1 MAIIHF
7 LRPKKSSLEPL
18 LDEKPRKSSSKVR
31 RFFKFC
37 LKLGIFL
44 FVLGVTLTIG
54 VFAYIAKDLP
64 SPGKVNKRFI
74 AESTKIYDRTGE
86 HLLYD
91 VHGEEKRTLIPF
103 SEMPESLRAATL
115 SLEDQDFYSHY
126 GIKFTSI
133 VRSVI
138 KDVLHRGAAQGG
150 STITQQFVKN
160 SLLTNEKTLT
170 RKIKEVI
177 LSIEVEQKFTK
188 DEILEMYLNEI
199 PYGSNAYG
207 IEAAAE
213 TYFGKHAKELSLDEA
228 ALLASLPKAPSTY
241 SPYGSRTEQLKI
253 RQEVALKT
261 MAKLGYITEE
271 QATEAIGT
279 DVLKKILPQKDII
292 AAPHFVMFVKEY
304 LDEKYG
310 ELSIAQSG
318 LRVYTTLDWDK
329 QMAAEQSVRE
339 GAEKNKKWKASN
351 AALVA
356 IDPKTGQIIAMVGS
370 KDYFDSSIDGQVN
383 VAIRERQ
390 PGSSMKPYIY
400 LTAFTKG
407 YSPDTIL
414 YDTPTEF
421 DTNEEKKYAPQN
433 YDGKFRGPIPMKEAL
448 PQSLNIPAVK
458 TLYLVGVKDAIKIA
472 KDLGITSLNYPDRYG
487 LSLVLGGGEVKLI
500 DHTAAYASLATGGV
514 KRPRT
519 AILRVED
526 AKGTVLEEYK
536 NDPGERVVEEKYIA
550 ILDHVMSTNAYRAPV
565 FGENNPLRF
574 DNRQVAAKTGTT
586 NEFRD
591 AWTMGFTP
599 SIAVGV
605 WVGNN
610 NNDAMTPGADGSVVA
625 APIWR
630 SFMDKALINTPIEN
644 FPEYKP
650 EDTENKD
657 AVDKPLMNGEVD
669 SKENVKVCEIKNDKY
684 CLANDYC
691 RDKDIT
697 KKTFVSSHDILYY
710 VDRND
715 PTGPIPDKPDRD
727 PQYKAWEKGVED
739 WYSKDKKIVLGDPPK
754 ESCTQDDF
762 SKYKPS
768 ITIATGGS
776 TSSSSITLEVSINAP
791 YGVKSVTYEVD
802 GKEVGSSTSKPYSIS
817 YDIPAEKNNSTLSV
831 KAKLED
837 TNGNTA
843 TASQDISVHY

>member
-1 MAIIHF
+1 MPIIHF
-7 LRPKKSSLEPL
+7 LRPKNSSLRPI
-18 LDEKPRKSSSKVR
+18 LDENMEKSDSKVR

-37 LKLGIFL
+37 LK
-44 FVLGVTLTIG
+44 IG
-54 VFAYIAKDLP
+54 VFLFFVGIIGTIVTFAIIAKDLP

-103 SEMPESLRAATL
+103 SEMPESLRAATI
-115 SLEDQDFYSHY
+115 SLEDQDFYSHH

-133 VRSVI
+133 IRSIV

-160 SLLTNEKTLT
+160 SLLTSEKTLT
-170 RKIKEVI
+170 RKVKEVI
-177 LSIEVEQKFTK
+177 LSLEIEQKFTK

-207 IEAAAE
+207 IEAAAQ
-213 TYFGKHAKELSLDEA
+213 TYFGKHARELLLDEA

-241 SPYGSRTEQLKI
+241 SPYGSRTELLKI
-253 RQEVALKT
+253 RQEVALKN

-271 QATEAIGT
+271 QATEAIDT
-279 DVLKKILPQKDII
+279 DVLRKILPQKDII

-304 LDEKYG
+304 LDQKYG

-329 QMAAEQSVRE
+329 QMAGEQIVRE

-356 IDPKTGQIIAMVGS
+356 IDPKTGQILAMVGS

-400 LTAFTKG
+400 LTAFEKG

-414 YDTPTEF
+414 YDTPTQF
-421 DTNEEKKYAPQN
+421 DTAEGESYAPQN
-433 YDGKFRGPIPMKEAL
+433 YDGKFRGPIAMKEAL

-458 TLYLVGVKDAIKIA
+458 TLYLVGVKDAIKTA
-472 KDLGITSLNYPDRYG
+472 ADLGITTLTHPDRYG

-500 DHTAAYASLATGGV
+500 DHVGAYASLATGGI
-514 KRPRT
+514 KRQKT
-519 AILRVED
+519 AILRVENS
-526 AKGTVLEEYK
+526 KGTILEEYK

-550 ILDHVMSTNAYRAPV
+550 ILDHIMSTNAYRAPV

-591 AWTMGFTP
+591 AWTVGFTP

-610 NNDAMTPGADGSVVA
+610 NNAAMAPGADGSVVA
-625 APIWR
+625 APLWR
-630 SFMDKALINTPIEN
+630 AFMDKALINTPIEN

-657 AVDKPLMNGEVD
+657 AVDKPLMNGKVD

-684 CLANDYC
+684 CLANNYC
-691 RDKDIT
+691 RDKDIM

-710 VDRND
+710 VNRDD
-715 PTGPIPDKPDRD
+715 PTGAIPDKPDRD
-727 PQYKAWEKGVED
+727 SQFKAWEKGVKD
-739 WYSKDKKIVLGDPPK
+739 WYSDKKKVILGDPPK
-754 ESCTQDDF
+754 DSCTQDDF
-762 SKYKPS
+762 PNYKPS
-768 ITIATGGS
+768 ITISTGES
-776 TSSSSITLEVSINAP
+776 ASSSSITLSASLDAP

-802 GKEVGSSTSKPYSIS
+802 GKEVGSSGNKPYSVS
-817 YDIPAEKNNSTLSV
+817 YDIPTEKNNSTISV

-843 TASQDISVHY
+843 IATKDVSVHY

>member
-1 MAIIHF
+1 MTMIHF
-7 LRPKKSSLEPL
+7 LRPKKSSLRPI
-18 LDEKPRKSSSKVR
+18 LDENMEKSDSKVR

-37 LKLGIFL
+37 LK
-44 FVLGVTLTIG
+44 IG
-54 VFAYIAKDLP
+54 VFIFFIGIISTIVTFAIIAKDLP

-103 SEMPESLRAATL
+103 TEMPESLRAATL
-115 SLEDQDFYSHY
+115 SLEDQDFYSHH

-133 VRSVI
+133 IRSVI

-170 RKIKEVI
+170 RKVKEVI
-177 LSIEVEQKFTK
+177 LSLEVEQKFSK

-207 IEAAAE
+207 IEAAAQ
-213 TYFGKHAKELSLDEA
+213 TYFGKHAKELALDEA

-253 RQEVALKT
+253 RQEVALKN
-261 MAKLGYITEE
+261 MAKLGYITDE
-271 QATEAIGT
+271 QATEAIAV
-279 DVLKKILPQKDII
+279 DVLRKVIPQKDII
-292 AAPHFVMFVKEY
+292 AAPHFVMFIKEY
-304 LDEKYG
+304 LDQKYG
-310 ELSIAQSG
+310 ELSIEQSG

-329 QMAAEQSVRE
+329 QMAAEQAVRE

-356 IDPKTGQIIAMVGS
+356 IDPKTGQILAMVGS

-400 LTAFTKG
+400 LTAFEKG
-407 YSPDTIL
+407 YSPDTLL
-414 YDTPTEF
+414 YDTPTQF
-421 DTNEEKKYAPQN
+421 DTTEGESYAPQN
-433 YDGKFRGPIPMKEAL
+433 YDGKFRGPIAMKEAL

-458 TLYLVGVKDAIKIA
+458 TLYLIGVKDAIKTA
-472 KDLGITSLNYPDRYG
+472 QDLGITTLTHPDRYG

-500 DHTAAYASLATGGV
+500 DHVGAYASLATGGI
-514 KRPRT
+514 KRQKT
-519 AILRVED
+519 GILRVED
-526 AKGTVLEEYK
+526 AKGTVLEEYN

-550 ILDHVMSTNAYRAPV
+550 ILDHIMSTNAYRAPV

-591 AWTMGFTP
+591 AWTVGFTP

-610 NNDAMTPGADGSVVA
+610 DNAAMTPGADGSVVA

-657 AVDKPLMNGEVD
+657 AVDKPLMNGKVD
-669 SKENVKVCEIKNDKY
+669 SKENVKVCEIKNNNY
-684 CLANDYC
+684 CLANNYC
-691 RDKDIT
+691 RDKDVT
-697 KKTFVSSHDILYY
+697 KKTFVSSHDILFY

-715 PTGPIPDKPDRD
+715 PTGAIPDKPDRD
-727 PQYKAWEKGVED
+727 SQYKAWEKGVKD
-739 WYSKDKKIVLGDPPK
+739 WYSDNKKVILGDPPK
-754 ESCTQDDF
+754 DSCSQDDF
-762 SKYKPS
+762 PGYKPS
-768 ITIATGGS
+768 LTISTSGD
-776 TSSSSITLEVSINAP
+776 TSSSSITLSVSIDAP

-802 GKEVGSSTSKPYSIS
+802 GKDAGTSTSKPYSIS
-817 YDIPAEKNNSTLSV
+817 YDIPLDKNNSTISV
-831 KAKLED
+831 GAKLED
-837 TNGNTA
+837 ANGNTA
-843 TASQDISVHY
+843 TASQNITVHY

>member
-1 MAIIHF
+1 MPIIHF
-7 LRPKKSSLEPL
+7 LRPKKSSLEPI
-18 LDEKPRKSSSKVR
+18 LDEKPRKRGSKVR

-37 LKLGIFL
+37 FKISIFL
-44 FVLGVTLTIG
+44 VVIGAIAAAG
-54 VFAYIAKDLP
+54 VFAYVAKDLP

-86 HLLYD
+86 HLLYE

-103 SEMPESLRAATL
+103 SEMPENLRAATL
-115 SLEDQDFYSHY
+115 TLEDQDFYSHH
-126 GIKFTSI
+126 GIKLTSI
-133 VRSVI
+133 IRAVL
-138 KDVLHRGAAQGG
+138 KDVLHQGAAQGG

-160 SLLTNEKTLT
+160 SLLTNEKTLI

-177 LSIEVEQKFTK
+177 LSIEVEQKFSK

-213 TYFGKHAKELSLDEA
+213 TYFGKHARDLSLDEA
-228 ALLASLPKAPSTY
+228 AILASLPKAPSSY

-253 RQEVALKT
+253 RQEVALKN
-261 MAKLGYITEE
+261 MARLGYITEE
-271 QATEAIGT
+271 QATEAIAI
-279 DVLKKILPQKDII
+279 DVLKKIIPQKNII
-292 AAPHFVMFVKEY
+292 AAPHFVMYVKEY
-304 LDEKYG
+304 LDQKYG
-310 ELSIAQSG
+310 ELSIEQSG
-318 LRVYTTLDWDK
+318 LKVYTTLDWDK
-329 QMAAEQSVRE
+329 QMAAEQAIRE
-339 GAEKNKKWKASN
+339 GAEKNIKWKASN

-356 IDPKTGQIIAMVGS
+356 MDPKTGQILAMVGS
-370 KDYFDSSIDGQVN
+370 KDYFDSAIDGQVN
-383 VAIRERQ
+383 VTIRERQ

-400 LTAFTKG
+400 LTAFEKG

-414 YDTPTEF
+414 YDTPTQF
-421 DTNEEKKYAPQN
+421 DTNEEKKYEPQN
-433 YDGKFRGPIPMKEAL
+433 YDGEFRGPISMKEAL

-458 TLYLVGVKDAIKIA
+458 TLYLVGVNEAVKTA
-472 KDLGITSLNYPDRYG
+472 KDLGITTLNYPDRYG

-500 DHTAAYASLATGGV
+500 DHVNAYASLAAGGV
-514 KRPRT
+514 KRSKS
-519 AILRVED
+519 ALLRVED
-526 AKGTVLEEYK
+526 AKGNILEEYK
-536 NDPGERVVEEKYIA
+536 SDPGERVIEEKYVA

-591 AWTMGFTP
+591 AWTMGFAP

-610 NNDAMTPGADGSVVA
+610 DNAPMTPGADGSVVA

-630 SFMDKALINTPIEN
+630 AFMDKALINTPVEN

-657 AVDKPLMNGEVD
+657 AVDKPLMNGKVE
-669 SKENVKVCEIKNDKY
+669 SKEDVKVCEIKNDKY
-684 CLANDYC
+684 CLANNYC
-691 RDKDIT
+691 RDKDVM

-715 PTGPIPDKPDRD
+715 PTGAIPDKPERD
-727 PQYKAWEKGVED
+727 SQYKSWEKGVKE
-739 WYSKDKKIVLGDPPK
+739 WYSKDKKIIFDEPPK
-754 ESCTQDDF
+754 DSCSQDDF
-762 SKYKPS
+762 PNYLPA
-768 ITIATGGS
+768 ITITTSGDATS
-776 TSSSSITLEVSINAP
+776 PSLTLQSSVTAP
-791 YGVKSVTYEVD
+791 YGVSSVTYKVD
-802 GKEVGSSTSKPYSIS
+802 GNDVGSSEKNPFSVSYSI
-817 YDIPAEKNNSTLSV
+817 PLEKNNTSISV
-831 KAKLED
+831 EAKVRD
-837 TNGNTA
+837 KNGNEA
-843 TASQDISVHY
+843 KASKSISVHY